1 MGCFLSK
8 SNAQADSLNDIKDNT
23 APLPEQSVVTYAA
36 ECGPYSDKNGSRDAP
51 AASEIAQSY
60 GFKRY
65 EYQKLAKA
73 TRFFSNVHRIGE
85 GGFGIVYKASLDDD
99 DVAIKKLKIVKLE
112 NKLEEIEYLS
122 VVRHPNIVKMIGY
135 CSEGEDKLLVLEFVP
150 NKSLR
155 HHLHDEDK
163 LLEWSKR
170 IKIAINSARGLLYLH
185 EEYFSLANFLPDTGN
200 INHISSILRGTN
212 IYADPEYGDKQRVS
226 EKSDVYSFGVVLLEL
241 ITGRELSDKQ
251 GNTIVN
257 WARSQIGQA
266 LDNDDYTVL
275 VDSKLEDMYN
285 KEEMIRM
292 IYCAAASVYKPS
304 YSRPTMKQI
313 IGVLEGTISHEKIID
328 WKDIKTIQGRP
339 TTSLE
344 SLLGIERAQNFSPR
358 MFSFEEL
365 AIATRFFSN
374 NRMLG
379 DGDYGRV
386 YKGELD
392 GMAVAIK
399 KLSLWVGAQMGGEQM
414 VNRINH
420 DYQYLNKLIGY
431 CNEES
436 DKFLVYEFVPNKTL
450 RFHLHGHK
458 KTIDWSRRKKIAIG
472 CAKGLAYLH
481 EFCTPTIILGNFT
494 SGIILLDNNF
504 EPKISDFE
512 LAQELPNFVTHISTE
527 AKIYRGY
534 GAPEF
539 LKDGKIN
546 EKVDVFSFGVVL
558 LELITGKPS
567 VIREGNFSMNLI
579 AWVAPQLTQA
589 FNTHNY
595 NSIIDVELQNNC
607 EIIEMIQMIHCAA
620 ACVYKPAKTRPKLS
634 QIVEV
639 LQGNMKS
646 ESIWIYSDNTY
657 LKDGP
662 QY

>member
-257 WARSQIGQA
+257 W
-266 LDNDDYTVL
+266 
-275 VDSKLEDMYN
+275 
-285 KEEMIRM
+285 
-292 IYCAAASVYKPS
+292 
-304 YSRPTMKQI
+304 I

-450 RFHLHGHK
+450 RFHLHDAGHK

>member
-1 MGCFLSK
+1 M
-8 SNAQADSLNDIKDNT
+8 
-23 APLPEQSVVTYAA
+23 
-36 ECGPYSDKNGSRDAP
+36 KNVNLKLYI
-51 AASEIAQSY
+51 EILKQII
-60 GFKRY
+60 
-65 EYQKLAKA
+65 
-73 TRFFSNVHRIGE
+73 FFSVI
-85 GGFGIVYKASLDDD
+85 
-99 DVAIKKLKIVKLE
+99 
-112 NKLEEIEYLS
+112 
-122 VVRHPNIVKMIGY
+122 
-135 CSEGEDKLLVLEFVP
+135 
-150 NKSLR
+150 
-155 HHLHDEDK
+155 
-163 LLEWSKR
+163 
-170 IKIAINSARGLLYLH
+170 
-185 EEYFSLANFLPDTGN
+185 
-200 INHISSILRGTN
+200 ILN
-212 IYADPEYGDKQRVS
+212 QSYADPEYGDKQRVS

-257 WARSQIGQA
+257 W
-266 LDNDDYTVL
+266 
-275 VDSKLEDMYN
+275 
-285 KEEMIRM
+285 
-292 IYCAAASVYKPS
+292 
-304 YSRPTMKQI
+304 I

-374 NRMLG
+374 NRMIG
-379 DGDYGRV
+379 DDDFGRL
-386 YKGELD
+386 YKGELN
-392 GMAVAIK
+392 GMPVAIK
-399 KLSLWVGAQMGGEQM
+399 KLSLWVCAQVGGEQM
-414 VNRINH
+414 VNYINH
-420 DYQYLNKLIGY
+420 NCQYLNKLIGY
-431 CNEES
+431 CIEES
-436 DKFLVYEFVPNKTL
+436 DKFIVYELVPSKSL
-450 RFHLHGHK
+450 RFNLHDAGHK

-481 EFCTPTIILGNFT
+481 EFCTPTIIHGNIT
-494 SGIILLDNNF
+494 SDNIFLDNNF
-504 EPKISDFE
+504 EPKISGFE

-527 AKIYRGY
+527 AKINRGY

-539 LKDGKIN
+539 LKDRKIN

-567 VIREGNFSMNLI
+567 VIREGIFSMNLV

-607 EIIEMIQMIHCAA
+607 EIIEMIHCAA

-646 ESIWIYSDNTY
+646 ESIWIHSDNTY